1 MPRERE
7 DFIRE
12 HDVSDAEKLFILAYE
27 GNISEPDYF
36 EALKS
41 SADFK
46 QGIIELVSLRRD
58 KNNTNSSP
66 KHVFNKL
73 KREIKSE
80 FNFKKS
86 DEFWMIID
94 RDRNRDNIPI
104 YFGLCQKE
112 GNFYFALSN
121 PCFELWLLLHI
132 EDVNSFSP
140 QIKEDIFEN
149 RKVNKSRTYIKKL
162 LSDLLPDGYNES
174 KIRPERFLPHI
185 RLAIQRAKLLDVNNE
200 GYPTHL
206 GSHVYK
212 LAEKILR

>member
-12 HDVSDAEKLFILAYE
+12 SNVSDAEQLFILAYE
-27 GNISEPDYF
+27 GNKTEPDYF

-41 SADFK
+41 SSDFK

-58 KNNTNSSP
+58 KNNTNSAP

-73 KREIKSE
+73 KRDVKDE
-80 FNFKKS
+80 FNLNSS
-86 DEFWMIID
+86 DELWMIID
-94 RDRNRDNIPI
+94 RDRNRNNIPT
-104 YFGLCQKE
+104 YFELCQNE
-112 GNFYFALSN
+112 GNFYLALSN

-132 EDVNSFSP
+132 EDVNSFSAKK
-140 QIKEDIFEN
+140 KEDIFEN
-149 RKVNKSRTYIKKL
+149 TKVNRSRTYIEKY
-162 LSDLLPDGYNES
+162 LSDLLPDGYNKS
-174 KIRPERFLPHI
+174 NPSPNRFLTHI

-200 GYPTHL
+200 DYPTHL